1 VAGRQGELASL
12 FFGSSAGLLQTRE
25 AINMAQDTYDLN
37 QVIDLREML
46 TALAAEPRTSFTK
59 KDVVA
64 DLLDEITAALSSHS
78 YETVADKMRTWGLD
92 ITAGSLKQ
100 HVTRL
105 SRERKKK
112 PSTKR
117 GAGEKKAIA
126 LQPQATPESATCREH
141 NITST
146 SIHYRYVFDLWA
158 IVQTP

>member
-1 VAGRQGELASL
+1 MTQAIYNTSQVAEVRESLKVLA
-12 FFGSSAGLLQTRE
+12 T
-25 AINMAQDTYDLN
+25 
-37 QVIDLREML
+37 
-46 TALAAEPRTSFTK
+46 EPRSSFTK
-59 KDVVA
+59 KEVVA
-64 DLLDEITAALSSHS
+64 TLLDEITAALSSHS

>member
-1 VAGRQGELASL
+1 MTQAIYNTSQVAEVRESLKVLA
-12 FFGSSAGLLQTRE
+12 T
-25 AINMAQDTYDLN
+25 
-37 QVIDLREML
+37 
-46 TALAAEPRTSFTK
+46 EPRSSFTK
-59 KDVVA
+59 KEVVA
-64 DLLDEITAALSSHS
+64 TLLDEITAALSSHS

-141 NITST
+141 NTTST